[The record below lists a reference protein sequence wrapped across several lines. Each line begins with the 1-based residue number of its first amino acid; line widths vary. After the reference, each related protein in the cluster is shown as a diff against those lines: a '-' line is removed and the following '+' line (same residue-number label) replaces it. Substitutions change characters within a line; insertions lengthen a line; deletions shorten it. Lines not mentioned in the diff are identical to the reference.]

1 MGRGVACVRV
11 PGGGG
16 SGGVGLESTRWIRTR
31 EISDKKRSRFW
42 CMGGVQRGLATD
54 GLSDAP
60 VWALAPRRFRAM
72 NRPIGRSAAIAR
84 SLPMWPQA
92 PAPCKGSKPNG
103 SFISACGPTVWPP

>member
-42 CMGGVQRGLATD
+42 CMGGVQRGLATSTSGKITNTLYQNIFRGEPAISGFD
-54 GLSDAP
+54 RHITPNLKSSDVISPTNGAGLLL
-60 VWALAPRRFRAM
+60 V
-72 NRPIGRSAAIAR
+72 
-84 SLPMWPQA
+84 LPKTH
-92 PAPCKGSKPNG
+92 PAQG
-103 SFISACGPTVWPP
+103 